1 MFVSLAGPS
10 VPALAQT
17 EDPAP
22 FSVTVSA
29 RELAEGESVT
39 LTVALPVAATGT
51 ATEIPLSVSRW
62 NSAQLG
68 GDPDYSLT
76 PDEVSIPVGLTSV
89 TLQFMAL
96 VDSEDDEDPEQFRL
110 DFGPYMNTR
119 VAEIFTIWDDV
130 VPVRVSVSSN
140 RSPIEAGEAASFRIS
155 RQYGDPMV
163 PLPVRFRFDAGGL
176 TRRAGP
182 TCCEVIIPAN
192 EDFVDLDFPLYWPT
206 GDGPG
211 ERTATLVI
219 EPSTAGSPYVIDT
232 ATASVTVGSPAYV
245 VSIMAVTSE
254 ITEGETARFRL
265 TRTVPEGGITGVP
278 EPRDTKVT
286 VLISGDFQNPR
297 AAFVTLGPSLTE
309 EMFSYRTWH
318 DPSEGTSRELT
329 VTIHPGDRHLV
340 DSNAARAV
348 VALRDKPPPLVVES
362 VTVMPDP
369 VPEDGGNTTVTVVLD
384 RQVAENDDAVF
395 PVTYGGTATRGADFT
410 GPDQVEFGPGS
421 AQVLGGSTAT
431 FDLAIIDDRVDDDNE
446 TITVTIGGEQGTV
459 AITDN
464 DNAPVVES
472 VSAMPDPVP
481 EDGGNT
487 TVTVVLDRQVTE
499 NDDAVFPVTY
509 GGTATRGADFTG
521 PDQVEFGPGSAQ
533 ALGGSTA
540 TFDLAIIDDRVDD
553 DNETITV
560 TIGGEQ
566 GTIAI
571 TDNDNAPVIP
581 GSRDSFV
588 AHAGSM
594 AAFATLV
601 ATDADN
607 DRLIWRISAGADR
620 SHFSLTQ
627 GGSLSFTQA
636 KDFANPDDAN
646 RDGVYEL
653 TVEATD
659 GANPV
664 TVDLRITLAE
674 LTLRLSES
682 RVREGAGDVILSVE
696 SSSAVSAELT
706 VRIAVAPG
714 VVHSASA
721 TSDWAFDGEPSIRI
735 PSGETTGRLTIAIV
749 EDGVVERDETVTFIA
764 LVDNAPIGSPQSL
777 TIADD
782 DREPASNL
790 RSLRDRVAGEWLPRF
805 GAMVTGLVTE
815 TIGDRLARG
824 GRGGTR
830 LVVGG
835 HEVGPVPANENA
847 SAGSSSRGAGDPSA
861 RDGVAFEVSLVEGR
875 GFAGGPDGLRAR
887 DRSVRS
893 VDEFISGSAF
903 ALQGRVGA
911 TPESGWAVWGEG
923 AGAGFDDAVDGLS
936 LDGRGI
942 SGGAGLEY
950 ASKDWRGGLALFH
963 SRGEGSYGRPGPGR
977 RVDLG

>member
-1 MFVSLAGPS
+1 M
-10 VPALAQT
+10 
-17 EDPAP
+17 
-22 FSVTVSA
+22 
-29 RELAEGESVT
+29 
-39 LTVALPVAATGT
+39 
-51 ATEIPLSVSRW
+51 
-62 NSAQLG
+62 
-68 GDPDYSLT
+68 
-76 PDEVSIPVGLTSV
+76 
-89 TLQFMAL
+89 
-96 VDSEDDEDPEQFRL
+96 
-110 DFGPYMNTR
+110 
-119 VAEIFTIWDDV
+119 
-130 VPVRVSVSSN
+130 
-140 RSPIEAGEAASFRIS
+140 
-155 RQYGDPMV
+155 
-163 PLPVRFRFDAGGL
+163 
-176 TRRAGP
+176 
-182 TCCEVIIPAN
+182 
-192 EDFVDLDFPLYWPT
+192 
-206 GDGPG
+206 
-211 ERTATLVI
+211 
-219 EPSTAGSPYVIDT
+219 
-232 ATASVTVGSPAYV
+232 
-245 VSIMAVTSE
+245 
-254 ITEGETARFRL
+254 
-265 TRTVPEGGITGVP
+265 
-278 EPRDTKVT
+278 
-286 VLISGDFQNPR
+286 
-297 AAFVTLGPSLTE
+297 
-309 EMFSYRTWH
+309 
-318 DPSEGTSRELT
+318 
-329 VTIHPGDRHLV
+329 
-340 DSNAARAV
+340 
-348 VALRDKPPPLVVES
+348 
-362 VTVMPDP
+362 
-369 VPEDGGNTTVTVVLD
+369 
-384 RQVAENDDAVF
+384 
-395 PVTYGGTATRGADFT
+395 
-410 GPDQVEFGPGS
+410 
-421 AQVLGGSTAT
+421 
-431 FDLAIIDDRVDDDNE
+431 
-446 TITVTIGGEQGTV
+446 
-459 AITDN
+459 
-464 DNAPVVES
+464 
-472 VSAMPDPVP
+472 
-481 EDGGNT
+481 
-487 TVTVVLDRQVTE
+487 
-499 NDDAVFPVTY
+499 
-509 GGTATRGADFTG
+509 
-521 PDQVEFGPGSAQ
+521 
-533 ALGGSTA
+533 
-540 TFDLAIIDDRVDD
+540 
-553 DNETITV
+553 
-560 TIGGEQ
+560 
-566 GTIAI
+566 
-571 TDNDNAPVIP
+571 
-581 GSRDSFV
+581 
-588 AHAGSM
+588 
-594 AAFATLV
+594 
-601 ATDADN
+601 
-607 DRLIWRISAGADR
+607 
-620 SHFSLTQ
+620 
-627 GGSLSFTQA
+627 
-636 KDFANPDDAN
+636 
-646 RDGVYEL
+646 
-653 TVEATD
+653 
-659 GANPV
+659 